1 MRVSLPDNEIDRIE
15 ALLQYKILDTAPEE
29 SFDDLTRLA
38 SYICE
43 TPIALI
49 SLIDTKR
56 QWIKSKV
63 GLDLV
68 ETPRDDAFCA
78 HTILQS
84 DVFIVPDA
92 LADERFATNPLVTSE
107 PNIRFYAGMPLITP
121 DGHALGALC
130 AIDRVPR
137 ELSPKQLEALRT
149 IARRVTQQLE
159 LRHNLESLKLA
170 PTNEYRLAEKTRR
183 KFFKNIAGGFG
194 LASAILVLIGTTS
207 YHSIREVIDTSNQ
220 VAQTQQKL
228 IKLEGLLSQMKD
240 AETGQRGYIIT
251 GKDDYLEPYEV
262 AIANVDREIQELK
275 KLTADNPKQ
284 QQQINILVPLIAAK
298 SAELKE
304 TIELRANKGFEAALQ
319 VVLSDRGKSVMDKIR
334 YTIREMENEETRLLN
349 KRTAIAQTSTRN
361 TIVIVSTG
369 IILTF
374 AILALVYCLIYREMA
389 ERKRAEQA
397 LKVQQQWLQV
407 TLSSIGDAVI
417 TTDTSALITFMNP
430 VAQALTGWP
439 IEEAKGRK
447 IDEVFCIINEQTRQP
462 AEIPVKRAL
471 REGIVLEL
479 ADNTILIQRD
489 GREIPID
496 DSVAPIRSKNGVLQG
511 AVLIFRDISKRKLA
525 EAEMYKTL
533 EKEKELN
540 ELKSRFVSMASHEF
554 RTPLSTI
561 LFSAGL
567 LEDYGHKLAE
577 DKKITHL
584 HRIQAGVQRMTEL
597 LDDVL
602 LIGKAEAKKL
612 EFKPALLD
620 LEKFCR
626 ELVEEIV
633 LGIGSQHKVNF
644 VLRNSLNSSSTGSY
658 PNAHM
663 DEKLLRHI
671 LNNLLSNAIKYSPEG
686 STVDLEIAY
695 EDEQA
700 IFYIKDA
707 GIGIPPEDLQR
718 LYESFHRARNVGT
731 IQGTGLGLAIVK
743 RSVDLHGGQ
752 IDAKSEVGVGTTF
765 TVRLPL
771 NNQEKN

>member
-107 PNIRFYAGMPLITP
+107 PYIRFYAGIPVITP

-170 PTNEYRLAEKTRR
+170 PTNEYKLAEKTRR
-183 KFFKNIAGGFG
+183 KFFKKIAGGFG
-194 LASAILVLIGTTS
+194 LTSTILVLIATVS
-207 YHSIREVIDTSNQ
+207 YHSIREVINTSKQ
-220 VAQTQQKL
+220 VAQTQKK
-228 IKLEGLLSQMKD
+228 ITKLEELLSYMKD

-251 GKDDYLEPYEV
+251 GKNYYLEPYEV
-262 AIANVDREIQELK
+262 AVENVERQIDELR
-275 KLTADNPKQ
+275 KLTADNPKH
-284 QQQINILVPLIAAK
+284 QQQIDILVPLIAAK
-298 SAELKE
+298 SSELKQ
-304 TIELRANKGFEAALQ
+304 TIELRSTKGFEAALQ
-319 VVLSDRGKSVMDKIR
+319 VVLSDRGKSLMDNIR
-334 YTIREMENEETRLLN
+334 YTIREMENEEARLLN
-349 KRTAIAQTSTRN
+349 QRAAIAQTSARN
-361 TIVIVSTG
+361 TIVIVSAG

-374 AILALVYCLIYREMA
+374 VILALVYYLIYREMTD
-389 ERKRAEQA
+389 RKRAEQA
-397 LKVQQQWLQV
+397 LKVQQQWLEV

-417 TTDTSALITFMNP
+417 TTDTSAVITFMNP

-439 IEEAKGRK
+439 INEAKERK

-462 AEIPVKRAL
+462 AEIPVERAL

-620 LEKFCR
+620 LENFCR

-633 LGIGSQHKVNF
+633 LGVGIQHKVNF
-644 VLRNSLNSSSTGSY
+644 VVRNSLNSSSTGSY
-658 PNAHM
+658 TNAHM

-686 STVDLEIAY
+686 STVDFEINC

-707 GIGIPPEDLQR
+707 GIGIPPEDLKR
-718 LYESFHRARNVGT
+718 LYESFHRAKNVGT
-731 IQGTGLGLAIVK
+731 IRGTGLGLAIVK

-752 IDAKSEVGVGTTF
+752 IDVKSEVGVGTTF